1 MPMPTSVRLVTWLI
15 LGLVLSVLPAAAQP
29 AKARYEAA
37 LEREGEVRSLL
48 DEDSGLPA
56 EERLDA
62 LRQVTRLVASYEGIV
77 RRYPTTGYSD
87 NALWQGGSLAEAA
100 YRRFG
105 RADDR
110 NTAARLYNWLVR
122 EYPTSPLVKRART
135 QIAGLEK
142 AEAVESTAPGCPALP
157 RQSPPGP
164 PLLRPRRLRPL
175 VELAADCPAGRAR
188 HRGSA
193 LPSHRDQRAHAC
205 DADGHSA
212 GRAAGQ
218 RARDPVARSRGAVL
232 RGAHRRPRS
241 RLLRSA
247 GAQLAAPLVDK
258 VISLLRTT
266 SSGRSVRAGIRTGR
280 FAWCSPSTESPATA
294 SSRSITRIGW

>member
-48 DEDSGLPA
+48 DENSGLPA

-87 NALWQGGSLAEAA
+87 NALWQGGALAEAA

-122 EYPTSPLVKRART
+122 EYPTSPLVKRARCPG
-135 QIAGLEK
+135 ARP
-142 AEAVESTAPGCPALP
+142 AECP
-157 RQSPPGP
+157 
-164 PLLRPRRLRPL
+164 
-175 VELAADCPAGRAR
+175 
-188 HRGSA
+188 
-193 LPSHRDQRAHAC
+193 
-205 DADGHSA
+205 
-212 GRAAGQ
+212 
-218 RARDPVARSRGAVL
+218 
-232 RGAHRRPRS
+232 
-241 RLLRSA
+241 
-247 GAQLAAPLVDK
+247 
-258 VISLLRTT
+258 
-266 SSGRSVRAGIRTGR
+266 
-280 FAWCSPSTESPATA
+280 
-294 SSRSITRIGW
+294 